1 VKKKE
6 KKPSYLITA
15 GVELHVPLKT
25 EEIKELEFKDIF
37 YLYIYIIQP
46 HGRDCQN
53 VPFNGHVELAEVHTH
68 LDRG

>member
-1 VKKKE
+1 MKRKKS
-6 KKPSYLITA
+6 SYLITA
-15 GVELHVPLKT
+15 GVEFHVPLKKK
-25 EEIKELEFKDIF
+25 EIKELGKKER
-37 YLYIYIIQP
+37 YLLFIYIIQP